1 MERIYGKIYGTY
13 GKYGIYG
20 KIYEW
25 KKERKKVVKT
35 VYISLNLV

>member
-1 MERIYGKIYGTY
+1 MEHMENMEYME
-13 GKYGIYG
+13 KYMN
-20 KIYEW
+20 ER